1 MRSSLDG
8 VENLVE
14 TSALHFV
21 LFPSTNAVTTVTAVT
36 AITTIYYESPMKTS
50 TSLLYLPPVVLV
62 MT

>member
-21 LFPSTNAVTTVTAVT
+21 LFPSTNAITAVT